1 MKYDEFKD
9 IFMNVL
15 NKYAPI
21 KEKTIRGNNAPFMNK
36 PLPKAFM
43 ERSRLKNNY
52 NKFPTE
58 ENHLNYKK
66 QRNYC
71 VNLLKQEKKRYYNNL
86 DIKFL
91 KITKSS
97 GKQSDLFSLINK
109 KIYKRISY

>member
-36 PLPKAFM
+36 PLSKAFM
-43 ERSRLKNNY
+43 ERSRLKNKY

-66 QRNYC
+66 TKK
-71 VNLLKQEKKRYYNNL
+71 LLC
-86 DIKFL
+86 
-91 KITKSS
+91 
-97 GKQSDLFSLINK
+97 
-109 KIYKRISY
+109 